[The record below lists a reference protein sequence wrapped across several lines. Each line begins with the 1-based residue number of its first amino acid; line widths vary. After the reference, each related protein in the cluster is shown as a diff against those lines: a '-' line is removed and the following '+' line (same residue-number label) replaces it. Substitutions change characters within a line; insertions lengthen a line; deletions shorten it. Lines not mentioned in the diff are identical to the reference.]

1 MTTRQVHVRV
11 DGEGAGPAEF
21 LSDLIRVDIGDE
33 RDVRGPG
40 GGARGLGGG
49 APQLLETEPHLPATH
64 HERGGRGRRR
74 RREVLVRR
82 RQPGHEAP
90 EFEVAEKF
98 EHGGAVIGGSARAL
112 KLQRHG

>member
-1 MTTRQVHVRV
+1 M
-11 DGEGAGPAEF
+11 DCEGAGPAEF
-21 LSDLIRVDIGDE
+21 LNDLIRVDIGDE
-33 RDVRGPG
+33 RGVDRWRGAG
-40 GGARGLGGG
+40 CG
-49 APQLLETEPHLPATH
+49 LETELHLPATH
-64 HERGGRGRRR
+64 HDRGGRGRRR

-90 EFEVAEKF
+90 ELEVAEKL